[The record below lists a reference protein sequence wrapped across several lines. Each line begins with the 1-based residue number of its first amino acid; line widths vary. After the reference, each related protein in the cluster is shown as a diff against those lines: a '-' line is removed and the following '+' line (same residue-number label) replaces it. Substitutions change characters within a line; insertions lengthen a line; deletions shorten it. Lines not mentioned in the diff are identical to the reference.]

1 MSTQDTRARYAVV
14 TGSSG
19 DIGQAICKLYQRDGV
34 TVIGIDRHELRENTD
49 HFIHEDLR
57 HFYRNSTTQEHILA
71 QVREISGEH
80 GLYALVNNAAAQVL
94 NPTEK
99 VSETDWDETLETNLL
114 APFGLIQKLLP
125 QLERAGGSVVNISS
139 IHATATKPE
148 FVCYATSKAA
158 LSGLTRALAVDLGP
172 RLRVNAIHLAATRT
186 KMLSEGFKNNPAG
199 LQQLE
204 SMHPLGRIAKP
215 EEVAEACLFLTSDK
229 ARFITGAL
237 WQIDGGIS
245 GRLHDPV

>member
-1 MSTQDTRARYAVV
+1 MSRTSQRYALV

-19 DIGQAICKLYQRDGV
+19 DVGQAICRVFQREGIY
-34 TVIGIDRHELRENTD
+34 VIGIDRRELHTNVD

-57 HFYRNSTTQEHILA
+57 YFYRRE
-71 QVREISGEH
+71 QVRTRVISTICDIIGSD
-80 GLYALVNNAAAQVL
+80 GLYTLVNNAAIQLLHHVEDV
-94 NPTEK
+94 TEA
-99 VSETDWDETLETNLL
+99 DWDETLETNLL
-114 APFGLIQKLLP
+114 APFGLIQQLLP
-125 QLERAGGSVVNISS
+125 NLERAGGSVVNISS

-158 LSGLTRALAVDLGP
+158 LSGLTRALAIDLGP

-186 KMLSEGFKNNPAG
+186 GMLVDGFKNNPDG
-199 LQQLE
+199 LAELE
-204 SMHPLGRIAKP
+204 AMHPLGRIAEP
-215 EEVAEACLFLTSDK
+215 EEVAEACLFLASDR
-229 ARFITGAL
+229 ASFISGSA